1 MEQGQCIVGGYDAVQ
16 AVTEEVQD
24 LAQKVKL
31 QVEKKVCRKFET
43 YHAIS
48 YCSQVV
54 AGTNLSIKIVV
65 GPGDD
70 YIHVDVYKPLP
81 SSGEPVKVTN
91 VLTGKKL
98 FDDIQGQPPFP
109 HVPQRLSS

>member
-81 SSGEPVKVTN
+81 CSGE
-91 VLTGKKL
+91 
-98 FDDIQGQPPFP
+98 QPFL
-109 HVPQRLSS
+109 LSSPKFHPQCFTYSTAVASQNVE